1 MRFVVKLSLDLKQ
14 ERLKKSLRYDKDSPR
29 VFKPDNTLLLVF

>member
-1 MRFVVKLSLDLKQ
+1 MSFLVKFSLDLKQ

-29 VFKPDNTLLLVF
+29 VFRPDNTLVLVF